1 LETAWLLSRGTETL
15 EATWLELLLLL
26 LRGSKTLELRL
37 LWLGGLCL
45 VALEL
50 LLAALRWETLELLL
64 LLLLW
69 WRSIAT
75 VLLLILVSIAW
86 LLLLLRITAVTVT
99 RLRVLR
105 GGLRWVKE
113 LLSDWLS
120 SEARTQ
126 DALTDTLEGVR
137 RIVNSVLR

>member
-1 LETAWLLSRGTETL
+1 
-15 EATWLELLLLL
+15 
-26 LRGSKTLELRL
+26 
-37 LWLGGLCL
+37 
-45 VALEL
+45 
-50 LLAALRWETLELLL
+50 
-64 LLLLW
+64 LLLW
-69 WRSIAT
+69 WRSIAP

-113 LLSDWLS
+113 LLSDWLAR
-120 SEARTQ
+120 EARTQ

-137 RIVNSVLR
+137 RVVNSVLR

>member
-1 LETAWLLSRGTETL
+1 METAWLLSRGTETL

-26 LRGSKTLELRL
+26 RGPETLELRL
-37 LWLGGLCL
+37 LRLGGLCL

-113 LLSDWLS
+113 LLSDWLAR
-120 SEARTQ
+120 EARTQ

-137 RIVNSVLR
+137 RVVNSVLR

>member
-1 LETAWLLSRGTETL
+1 METAWLLSRGTETL

-26 LRGSKTLELRL
+26 RGSKTLELRL
-37 LWLGGLCL
+37 LRLGGLCL

-69 WRSIAT
+69 WRSIAP

-113 LLSDWLS
+113 LLSDWLA

-137 RIVNSVLR
+137 RVVNSVLR